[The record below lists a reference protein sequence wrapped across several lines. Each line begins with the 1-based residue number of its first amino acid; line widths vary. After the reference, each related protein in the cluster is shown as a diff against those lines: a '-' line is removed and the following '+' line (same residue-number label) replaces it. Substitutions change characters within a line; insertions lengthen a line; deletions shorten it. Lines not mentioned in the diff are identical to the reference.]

1 MKKLFLLIS
10 VFSVGIISQAAH
22 ISGVKFNNICTQ
34 NTGSTD
40 NEDFRNLAPVMIYNG
55 YSENCEIEV
64 NWNSP
69 DYRPNRIQFWIDMNA
84 DKKESNNEYFTY
96 TISLSGISGTK
107 VKVSINNF
115 TTPTST
121 SLKKD
126 AALNMKISMFN
137 VNSGIGR
144 INSELYWITFRSV
157 DFPHITKNVFN
168 SKTINDPNPDFL
180 ANFSVTSKTETNLVS
195 FNYTKGVIL
204 PGSLT
209 VKRENSNVVPT
220 GVRVYVDFDKNG
232 SYSFSEKIY
241 EKSIPSWGS
250 NVLSKD
256 VYYEFLV
263 PISKSVTYNSAYN
276 FKVEVTNSSGLGEA
290 QQYTVYFKNSTSRM
304 GDESNI
310 ENADINDIKLK
321 LDLQMCPNPFA
332 SLKNVYASIN
342 FSTVEAAIFNL
353 DRVKILS
360 KSIVSENNKVIKTFN
375 TESLANGI

>member
-1 MKKLFLLIS
+1 MANQEITLQGFNGLQNYAIATTKIDEKGNFKLNFTPADYGMGYLVSSDKKIFLL
-10 VFSVGIISQAAH
+10 V
-22 ISGVKFNNICTQ
+22 
-34 NTGSTD
+34 
-40 NEDFRNLAPVMIYNG
+40 
-55 YSENCEIEV
+55 
-64 NWNSP
+64 
-69 DYRPNRIQFWIDMNA
+69 
-84 DKKESNNEYFTY
+84 
-96 TISLSGISGTK
+96 LSGE
-107 VKVSINNF
+107 
-115 TTPTST
+115 
-121 SLKKD
+121 
-126 AALNMKISMFN
+126 
-137 VNSGIGR
+137 
-144 INSELYWITFRSV
+144 NSELVGETIRSV

-250 NVLSKD
+250 TVLSKD

-263 PISKSVTYNSAYN
+263 PISTSVTYNSAYN

-310 ENADINDIKLK
+310 ENADVNDLKPK
-321 LDLQMCPNPFA
+321 LDLQMYPNPFA
-332 SLKNVYASIN
+332 SSLNVCASVN
-342 FSTVEAAIFNL
+342 SSTVEVAIYNL
-353 DRVKILS
+353 DGDKILS
-360 KSIVSENNKVIKTFN
+360 QSIVSDNNKVNTTFN
-375 TESLANGI
+375 TESLANGIYVVRIVDGDNVLSYKVSK